1 MSESEKAIITLNG
14 KSFDFPVVSGTE
26 GNKAIDISTLRSRTG
41 YITLDEGLANTGSC
55 KSSITY
61 IDGEK
66 GKLSYRGIPIEV
78 IAANST
84 FIETAYLII
93 YGELPT
99 RKEMSNFSQK
109 VLRNASLHEGMMHF
123 FDGGF
128 PFTAH
133 PMAILSSLL
142 NSVGC
147 YYPYMV
153 TNQREQDLEHFDDA
167 AALLLSKVRTISAMA
182 YRMKNGLPLIYPKR
196 DL

>member
-1 MSESEKAIITLNG
+1 MSESEKAIITLSG

-109 VLRNASLHEGMMHF
+109 FCATRAS
-123 FDGGF
+123 
-128 PFTAH
+128 T
-133 PMAILSSLL
+133 
-142 NSVGC
+142 
-147 YYPYMV
+147 
-153 TNQREQDLEHFDDA
+153 RE
-167 AALLLSKVRTISAMA
+167 
-182 YRMKNGLPLIYPKR
+182 
-196 DL
+196 